1 MWCALR
7 HTYIERINTPG
18 NPYRQSVAGV
28 RTNEGEIT
36 SVVRFRGKRDY
47 VSYTGVLIMQVAIQK
62 PFCILFPF
70 KYLYDRNGVDLW
82 NKSISFQ

>member
-18 NPYRQSVAGV
+18 NPYRQSVAGN

-36 SVVRFRGKRDY
+36 AVVRFRGKRDY
-47 VSYTGVLIMQVAIQK
+47 VS
-62 PFCILFPF
+62 
-70 KYLYDRNGVDLW
+70 
-82 NKSISFQ
+82 